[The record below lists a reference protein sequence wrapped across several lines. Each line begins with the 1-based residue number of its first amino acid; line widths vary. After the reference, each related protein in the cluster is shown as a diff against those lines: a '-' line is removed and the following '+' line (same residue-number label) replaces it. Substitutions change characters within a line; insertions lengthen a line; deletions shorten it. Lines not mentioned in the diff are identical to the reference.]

1 MNYKRENP
9 SWCHRDSVTT
19 RRSDTGVTQE
29 CGNNTGIVQAVCQQ
43 DGVDGHTQWRSLL
56 LHGGQDDVRAV
67 DLVHVPAGLGLVEP
81 LSGQVLPLDVRLC
94 ARVEY
99 VFHFAIRQEIR

>member
-1 MNYKRENP
+1 MT
-9 SWCHRDSVTT
+9 W
-19 RRSDTGVTQE
+19 E
-29 CGNNTGIVQAVCQQ
+29 CGNTGVKLAVCQQ
-43 DGVDGHTQWRSLL
+43 GGADGHTQWRSLL

-81 LSGQVLPLDVRLC
+81 LPSQVLPLDVRLC

-99 VFHFAIRQEIR
+99 GFHFAVRQEIR